1 MQFSCSCCFL
11 TDYDSLNPIV
21 YCEICDTGVHQ
32 KCYGI
37 DQETLEGFQ
46 ESTEHIGTLLFTC
59 DLCFARTKKRKELDE
74 IFCNICKKNKGMMKF
89 DNMDIDDILYSSQK
103 SS

>member
-1 MQFSCSCCFL
+1 MICLRKSFEPENEFEFKVANNEAEVPFSCSCCFL

-37 DQETLEGFQ
+37 D
-46 ESTEHIGTLLFTC
+46 
-59 DLCFARTKKRKELDE
+59 
-74 IFCNICKKNKGMMKF
+74 
-89 DNMDIDDILYSSQK
+89 
-103 SS
+103 